1 MEADSKA
8 IVLFFYVFV
17 LNYSTVKCCFFKNYY
32 FTLVC
37 LSLNA
42 TESPIGDPGSV
53 GGLHHACRVDLVAV
67 ETGKVISCAVVPEC
81 RLTERLVTE

>member
-8 IVLFFYVFV
+8 TILFFYLFV
-17 LNYSTVKCCFFKNYY
+17 LNYSAVKCCFFLNYY

-42 TESPIGDPGSV
+42 TESPIGD
-53 GGLHHACRVDLVAV
+53 LVAV

-81 RLTERLVTE
+81 RVTERLVTEEVFMGVCCRL